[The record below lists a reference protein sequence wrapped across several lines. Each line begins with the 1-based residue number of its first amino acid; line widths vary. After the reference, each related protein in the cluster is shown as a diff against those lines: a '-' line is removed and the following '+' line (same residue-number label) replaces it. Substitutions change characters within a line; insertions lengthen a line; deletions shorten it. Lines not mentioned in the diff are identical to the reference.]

1 MRSYQVE
8 KLNDERNWR
17 KGLRVRLLLRCS
29 VDFYILFLSHT
40 FLSRRSEINFVD
52 ILCVLQPKS
61 VLKNRRNFDGILIDD
76 ELPSYES
83 GEDSPRLHLTES
95 QLDNDVS
102 TVA

>member
-1 MRSYQVE
+1 MLG
-8 KLNDERNWR
+8 K
-17 KGLRVRLLLRCS
+17 
-29 VDFYILFLSHT
+29 FIYILLKSHIS
-40 FLSRRSEINFVD
+40 LERSEINCVN
-52 ILCVLQPKS
+52 IICVLQPKS

-102 TVA
+102 TIT